1 MIIDSRG
8 CFEFTSIVWIIL
20 VRIETQKARGCLQLA
35 VCRVFSLLS
44 SYQSLDPAI
53 DSGGLDIGSTFERLC
68 LNYRSYGDFI
78 HSVCACVFQQVV
90 WSPEKDAW
98 DKNVSFN
105 SSEDR
110 PRCKEGHCQEV
121 KLEEVVP
128 FLQGHPYLYHGGA
141 IKSDW
146 FAKGIDF
153 SKAGDKI
160 TGPVFFTTHNIF
172 HALLYSASAMFD
184 WGELELDRKVEDKKV
199 PWSDFYRP
207 VMEFEIQHLDQCQGL
222 VPDMD
227 FLQKAADQGKD
238 KIEKFMETQ
247 CGGHKCSFL
256 AVNWNEDSKK
266 GSGLLPYEIRMLPG
280 SVETCGMKL
289 KKIIMVMS
297 SLYDKFFDDEAP
309 QYLKATG
316 IAAKLY
322 QKSIGQEN
330 STGTP

>member
-1 MIIDSRG
+1 MSKLTQLWGFHPQGVCVCVSASGLVSWEGRLGQERELQQQWRSSTLQGRSLPGGEVGGSRAFPPRSPLPLPWGRNQKWLVCERHWFQQSRG
-8 CFEFTSIVWIIL
+8 QNH
-20 VRIETQKARGCLQLA
+20 R
-35 VCRVFSLLS
+35 
-44 SYQSLDPAI
+44 
-53 DSGGLDIGSTFERLC
+53 
-68 LNYRSYGDFI
+68 
-78 HSVCACVFQQVV
+78 
-90 WSPEKDAW
+90 
-98 DKNVSFN
+98 
-105 SSEDR
+105 
-110 PRCKEGHCQEV
+110 
-121 KLEEVVP
+121 
-128 FLQGHPYLYHGGA
+128 
-141 IKSDW
+141 
-146 FAKGIDF
+146 
-153 SKAGDKI
+153 
-160 TGPVFFTTHNIF
+160 
-172 HALLYSASAMFD
+172 ASALHYPQHLPCTPLQCECNV
-184 WGELELDRKVEDKKV
+184 WLGRARARPKVEDKKV

-330 STGTP
+330 STGTPWGRNGVELPKRFGGYGTISRRVPGLEFSHSSQAIPSKLIQITDTLGYSNVAMDRIW

>member
-1 MIIDSRG
+1 MNDWG
-8 CFEFTSIVWIIL
+8 H
-20 VRIETQKARGCLQLA
+20 IET
-35 VCRVFSLLS
+35 
-44 SYQSLDPAI
+44 DPKKI
-53 DSGGLDIGSTFERLC
+53 
-68 LNYRSYGDFI
+68 
-78 HSVCACVFQQVV
+78 
-90 WSPEKDAW
+90 
-98 DKNVSFN
+98 KN
-105 SSEDR
+105 
-110 PRCKEGHCQEV
+110 
-121 KLEEVVP
+121 
-128 FLQGHPYLYHGGA
+128 
-141 IKSDW
+141 
-146 FAKGIDF
+146 GIQ
-153 SKAGDKI
+153 
-160 TGPVFFTTHNIF
+160 
-172 HALLYSASAMFD
+172 
-184 WGELELDRKVEDKKV
+184 
-199 PWSDFYRP
+199 WSDIYRP

>member
-20 VRIETQKARGCLQLA
+20 VWIETQKARGCLQLA

-160 TGPVFFTTHNIF
+160 TGPVLFTTHNIF

-184 WGELELDRKVEDKKV
+184 WGELELDRKWKTRK
-199 PWSDFYRP
+199 SRGQ
-207 VMEFEIQHLDQCQGL
+207 I
-222 VPDMD
+222 
-227 FLQKAADQGKD
+227 
-238 KIEKFMETQ
+238 
-247 CGGHKCSFL
+247 S
-256 AVNWNEDSKK
+256 
-266 GSGLLPYEIRMLPG
+266 
-280 SVETCGMKL
+280 
-289 KKIIMVMS
+289 
-297 SLYDKFFDDEAP
+297 
-309 QYLKATG
+309 
-316 IAAKLY
+316 IAR
-322 QKSIGQEN
+322 
-330 STGTP
+330 